1 MLEQRDWTTVQ
12 ERHVEALRYK
22 PRPNEMFRGIPMREW
37 QVLLAAAL
45 DLSVAETAN
54 LMFLSMSSVRGLR
67 DNLRKRM
74 RSSINWAV
82 VQCLY
87 EGDVLSFEDLF

>member
-1 MLEQRDWTTVQ
+1 MLDQREMTTRQ
-12 ERHVEALRYK
+12 ERHVETLGYK

-45 DLSVAETAN
+45 DLSITETAEM
-54 LMFLSMSSVRGLR
+54 MFLSTSSVKGLR
-67 DNLRKRM
+67 NNLRKRM
-74 RSSINWAV
+74 GSTINWAV
-82 VQCLY
+82 VRCLH

>member
-1 MLEQRDWTTVQ
+1 MLDQRELTTRQ
-12 ERHVEALRYK
+12 ERHVETLGYK

-45 DLSVAETAN
+45 DLSITETAEM
-54 LMFLSMSSVRGLR
+54 MFLSTSSVKGLR
-67 DNLRKRM
+67 NNLRKRM
-74 RSSINWAV
+74 GSTINWAV
-82 VQCLY
+82 VRCLH